1 MTGKQQ
7 NSLYIYTFVLITNY
21 NIFMQFNSVNKEDF
35 HWQPFSIVYSIL
47 VDMLSLKVEQF
58 LEKNDKIITAL
69 QKKTK
74 IKQDWMTG

>member
-7 NSLYIYTFVLITNY
+7 NSLYIYTFVLINY
-21 NIFMQFNSVNKEDF
+21 NIFMQFNSVIKEDF

-58 LEKNDKIITAL
+58 LETNDKIITAL

>member
-7 NSLYIYTFVLITNY
+7 NSLYIYTFVLIKY
-21 NIFMQFNSVNKEDF
+21 NIFMQFNSVIKEDF

>member
-1 MTGKQQ
+1 MNDRKTAKLFVHLYVCLNQLQ
-7 NSLYIYTFVLITNY
+7 YFYAIQFSNS
-21 NIFMQFNSVNKEDF
+21 EDF